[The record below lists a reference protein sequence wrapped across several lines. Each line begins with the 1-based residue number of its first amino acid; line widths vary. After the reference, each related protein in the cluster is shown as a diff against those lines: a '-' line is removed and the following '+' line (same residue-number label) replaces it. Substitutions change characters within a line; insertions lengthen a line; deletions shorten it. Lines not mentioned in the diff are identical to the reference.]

1 LPPADLLFVLTI
13 TNQEQPMKLVTP
25 TPEQGLLGLR
35 ALWTLAAVDGP
46 VSPEERSVLEAA
58 RRFSQAD
65 CDITGLDTIEPHEL
79 AAALP
84 EDPQLRWQL
93 CSALAL
99 MSMVDEKPSREESAL
114 LEAFAQALGVDNDM
128 VATVDK
134 LAREHLW
141 LARFDIYRRFWGR
154 EHLLAKIEREGWSG
168 FGETVR
174 ALRRKQENPTL
185 TARYRALGELP
196 EGTLGRSYF
205 EFISAN
211 QFSFPGEIGHGPE
224 LIVQHD
230 LAHVL
235 GSYGADSREETAIAF
250 FSAGFRRQNP
260 MTFVLLTMFQLHL
273 GIATMPGQP
282 VDTGALDMRI
292 CMEALRRGAA
302 MSFDLSGEWDYWA
315 DMDKPVAELRERYGI
330 SPRTEFGSVC

>member
-1 LPPADLLFVLTI
+1 MQLL
-13 TNQEQPMKLVTP
+13 TP
-25 TPEQGLLGLR
+25 TPEQGALGLR
-35 ALWTLAAVDGP
+35 ALWTLATVDGP
-46 VSPEERSVLEAA
+46 ISPEERSVLEAA
-58 RRFSQAD
+58 RSFVGAD
-65 CDITGLDTIEPHEL
+65 RDLAELDAIEPDEL
-79 AAALP
+79 AAAFP

-93 CSALAL
+93 CCALAL
-99 MSMVDEKPSREESAL
+99 MSMVDEKPTREESAL
-114 LEAFAQALGVDNDM
+114 LEAFARALGVDNDM
-128 VATVDK
+128 VATVHK
-134 LAREHLW
+134 LAHDHLW

-168 FGETVR
+168 FTETVR
-174 ALRRKQENPTL
+174 ALRRKQENPEL
-185 TARYRALGELP
+185 TARYRALAELP

-205 EFISAN
+205 EFISTN
-211 QFSFPGEIGHGPE
+211 QFSFPGELGHGPE

-235 GSYGADSREETAIAF
+235 GGYGADSREELAIGF
-250 FSAGFRRQNP
+250 FSAGFRRQDP

-282 VDTGALDMRI
+282 VDTGSLDMRV

-302 MSFDLSGEWDYWA
+302 MSFDLSGDWDYWA

-330 SPRTEFGSVC
+330 MPRIE